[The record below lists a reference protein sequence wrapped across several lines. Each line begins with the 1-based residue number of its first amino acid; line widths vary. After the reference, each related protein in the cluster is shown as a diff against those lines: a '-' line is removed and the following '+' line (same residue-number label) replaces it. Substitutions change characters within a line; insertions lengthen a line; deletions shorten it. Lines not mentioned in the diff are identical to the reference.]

1 MFRMASLAEFKNPT
15 TAEIGRFLESIGL
28 EVRAGEVPE
37 GSILPG
43 LRIENGGLVVDEERL
58 LYPGDLLHEA
68 GHLAVLASGQRAGQ
82 GPEAGDDLGNEIGAM
97 CWSYAAAIYL
107 QIDPAVV
114 FHAHG
119 YRGAS
124 ESYLENFREGR
135 YPGVPLLQWMGL
147 TADEKNAP
155 ALGVKPYPHML
166 RWLRA

>member
-1 MFRMASLAEFKNPT
+1 MQIA
-15 TAEIGRFLESIGL
+15 RFLQSIGL
-28 EVRAGEVPE
+28 PVKAGEVPE

-43 LRIENGGLVVDEERL
+43 IRIEEGAMVVDEARL

-68 GHLAVLASGQRAGQ
+68 GHLAVLTSEQRAGQ
-82 GPEAGDDLGNEIGAM
+82 GANAGDDLGNEIGAM
-97 CWSYAAAIYL
+97 CWSYAAAIHL
-107 QIDPAVV
+107 QLDPAVV

-147 TADEKNAP
+147 TADEKRAP
-155 ALGVKPYPHML
+155 ELGVKPYPHMI
-166 RWLRA
+166 RWLRE

>member
-1 MFRMASLAEFKNPT
+1 MDRLDEFKNP
-15 TAEIGRFLESIGL
+15 AAALIGRFLQSIGL
-28 EVRAGEVPE
+28 TIYAGEVPQ

-43 LRIENGGLVVDEERL
+43 IRIENGELVVDEERL

-68 GHLAVLASGQRAGQ
+68 GHLAVLTSEQRAGQ
-82 GPEAGDDLGNEIGAM
+82 GPNAGEDLGNEIGAM
-97 CWSYAAAIYL
+97 CWSYAAARHL
-107 QIDPAVV
+107 QLDPAVV

-147 TADEKNAP
+147 TADEKRAP
-155 ALGVKPYPHML
+155 GLGVKPYPHMI
-166 RWLRA
+166 RWLRE